1 MKRVICSAVAVAIM
15 TGYALSAS
23 ALDPSTAGGVWLF
36 DEGSG
41 ATAGDS
47 SGNGNDGTFDGGVE
61 WTDGPTADSGSAIL
75 LDGSGFVAIP
85 DSDTLDMGDSGT
97 VVFWV
102 RSDKTMVDMWAD
114 RQVVVGKHYLE
125 YELGIY
131 IDGQIHTYSSNQGGD
146 YDEGILVSF
155 DGSHPDGDTD
165 WITGKWY
172 HVGWTLDGT
181 HEVAYI
187 NGVMMGE
194 YDKDNAGTT
203 GGDHAL
209 EIGRRTEGGL
219 NLTGAIDDVGVFSV
233 ALGAD
238 DIMMIF
244 EDGLGLSMG
253 ITPVE
258 PAGKLASTW
267 AELKAAR

>member
-1 MKRVICSAVAVAIM
+1 MTRVIRGAAGVALMVGLAFSAR
-15 TGYALSAS
+15 
-23 ALDPSTAGGVWLF
+23 ALDPSTAAGAWLF
-36 DEGSG
+36 NEGAG

-47 SGNGNDGTFDGGVE
+47 SANGNHGTFDGGVE
-61 WTDGPTADSGSAIL
+61 WTKGPMADSGSAIL
-75 LDGSGFVAIP
+75 LDGSGFVAVP
-85 DSDTLDMGDSGT
+85 DSDSLDMGDMVS

-102 RSDKTMVDMWAD
+102 RSDKAMVDMWAD

-125 YELGIY
+125 YEIGIY
-131 IDGQIHTYSSNQGGD
+131 IDGQLHTYSSNQAGD
-146 YDEGILVSF
+146 YDEGIMATMA
-155 DGSHPDGDTD
+155 GSHPDGDAD
-165 WITGKWY
+165 WTVGKWY

-194 YDKDNAGTT
+194 YDKGNAGTV

-219 NLTGAIDDVGVFSV
+219 NLTGAIDDVGIFGVT
-233 ALGAD
+233 LGPD
-238 DIMMIF
+238 DIMSIY
-244 EDGLGLSMG
+244 EDGLGLAMG

-258 PAGKLASTW
+258 PAGKLAAAW
-267 AELKAAR
+267 GDLKRK